1 MQNTMILPVRE
12 LVEFVLRGGSIDNRF
27 GGVDRMAEGSRIHR
41 KLQKAAGDGY
51 QAEVPLSL
59 ESVWGDIRIK
69 VEGRADG
76 LYTDEEGLVVDEI
89 KTTGAPLEMITE
101 DFNRLHWAQAMC
113 YAHILCTQRGLEA
126 IRVRLTYYQVDTD
139 EIKRFIRSFSAG
151 ELTEFYQDLLD
162 RYRRWGESRQSWTG
176 IRDASIKTT
185 AFPFPQYRPGQRRLA
200 EAVYRTARDGGRL
213 FCEAPTGIG
222 KTISTLFPAI
232 KAIGEGE
239 AEKIFYL
246 TAKTITR
253 QVAEN
258 ACRVMREEGLRLRT
272 VTLTAKDKICFLEQ
286 RNCNPD
292 ACPYAD
298 GHFDRV
304 NDALWEMLEREDV
317 FTREVVEAY
326 ARRHRLCPF
335 ELALDL
341 TLWSDCII
349 ADYNYVFDPQVYL
362 RRFFSGGKSPF
373 VFLIDEAHNL
383 VDRAREMY
391 SAGLQ
396 KSAFLQL
403 SRTLDK
409 KDKLRR
415 SLGRINT
422 AMVAMRKECGEE
434 SFLKRKE
441 PYLEFHKQLTR
452 TAADCEEWMQR
463 HPHAPQE
470 EQLLTLY
477 FDILTFLKIAELY
490 DERYITWVQTK
501 GSEVVLRLF
510 CLDPSYLLSK
520 TMERGKASVLFSAT
534 LTPLDYFISVL
545 GGDENSKRLT
555 LTSPF
560 PQENLCLLVSDRI
573 STKYKDRQDS
583 LVPVADQIALTVS
596 GKKGNYLA
604 YFPSYAYLR
613 EVYQV
618 FQERY
623 PAVATIVQRSGM
635 EEEEREAF
643 LQRFQADAA
652 DTLVGFCVLG
662 GIYAEGID
670 LRGERLIGTIIV
682 GVGLPQIGP
691 EQDMIRDY
699 YDRRDGRGFDYAYR
713 YPGMNKV
720 LQAAGRVIR
729 DESERGVVV
738 LIDQRFTSPA
748 YRPLF
753 PQHWRH
759 YAAVRDGRMLEER
772 LRRFWT
778 GE

>member
-51 QAEVPLSL
+51 QAEVPLFL
-59 ESVWGDIRIK
+59 ESVWGDLRIK

-222 KTISTLFPAI
+222 KTISTLFPAV

-317 FTREVVEAY
+317 FTREVVETY